1 MKDMGEAFYILEV
14 KIYRDH
20 SHILVALSHKHY
32 IKNTLEWFNMQN
44 YNPIDTPFAK
54 GESLSK

>member
-20 SHILVALSHKHY
+20 SHILVVLSHEHY
-32 IKNTLEWFNMQN
+32 IKNTLEWFNMKN

-54 GESLSK
+54 GENLSK

>member
-1 MKDMGEAFYILEV
+1 MGEASYILEV

-20 SHILVALSHKHY
+20 SHILVVLSHEHY
-32 IKNTLEWFNMQN
+32 IKNTLEWFNMKN

-54 GESLSK
+54 GENLSK